1 MTEQQTCLQ
10 LALDSQSEVIKE
22 ALYILWV
29 CSEAGPDSPDPF
41 SCYAWNKHRDFL
53 QLLADNHDF
62 LKPLFASLARCE
74 LSYIM
79 QGSLG
84 AVVNPDSYDVKHLRL
99 ELEVVEQLVEEMLAD
114 A

>member
-1 MTEQQTCLQ
+1 MNEQQTCLQ
-10 LALDSQSEVIKE
+10 LALDSQSEVIRE

-41 SCYAWNKHRDFL
+41 NCYAWNKHRDFL

-62 LKPLFASLARCE
+62 LKPLFASLVRGE

-84 AVVNPDSYDVKHLRL
+84 AIVNPDSCYVVHLRP
-99 ELEVVEQLVEEMLAD
+99 ELEAMKQLVGEMLAN

>member
-10 LALDSQSEVIKE
+10 LALDSQSEVIRE
-22 ALYILWV
+22 TLYILWV
-29 CSEAGPDSPDPF
+29 YSEAGPDSPSPF
-41 SCYAWNKHRDFL
+41 GCYAWDKHRDFL

-62 LKPLFASLARCE
+62 LKPLFASLARGE

-84 AVVNPDSYDVKHLRL
+84 AVVNPDHYTVVHLRP
-99 ELEVVEQLVEEMLAD
+99 ELEAMKQLVEEMLAD